1 MHHAAQN
8 GCFKGSYCWRLSLKV
23 GDLVSFRGSTGV
35 IVRIGDD
42 KWEGLVL
49 WLDEDELPV
58 WEDLELLEV
67 LNESR

>member
-1 MHHAAQN
+1 M
-8 GCFKGSYCWRLSLKV
+8 KV

-58 WEDLELLEV
+58 WEDLGLLEV